1 MEIMTGIGWV
11 AAIVFPAIT
20 PVGTM
25 VTDKTNEFNT
35 EFAQNVDA
43 GNSCFDRVGGEV
55 GSYSKPSDFSL
66 DLVCNWRLKQ
76 VTKEGTYKEWV
87 LERAI

>member
-1 MEIMTGIGWV
+1 MELISGIGWLAAV
-11 AAIVFPAIT
+11 AFPLVT

-25 VTDKTNEFNT
+25 ITDKTNEFNT
-35 EFAQNVDA
+35 KFAQHVDA

-55 GSYSKPSDFSL
+55 GSYGKPSDFSM
-66 DLVCNWRLKQ
+66 DLLCNWRLKQ
-76 VTKEGTYKEWV
+76 VSKEGTYKEWV

>member
-11 AAIVFPAIT
+11 ASVMLPALS

-35 EFAQNVDA
+35 KFAQHVDA

-55 GSYSKPSDFSL
+55 GSYGKPSDFSM
-66 DLVCNWRLKQ
+66 DLLCNWRLKQ
-76 VTKEGTYKEWV
+76 VTKEGTYKEWI

>member
-1 MEIMTGIGWV
+1 MEIMTGLGWIASV
-11 AAIVFPAIT
+11 MLPALS

-25 VTDKTNEFNT
+25 IAQETNKFNM
-35 EFAQNVDA
+35 EFARSVDA
-43 GNSCFDRVGGEV
+43 GNSCFDRIGGEV
-55 GSYSKPSDFSL
+55 GSYGKPSDFSM
-66 DLVCNWRLKQ
+66 DLLCNWRLKQ

>member
-1 MEIMTGIGWV
+1 MEIMTGLGWIASV
-11 AAIVFPAIT
+11 MLPALS

-25 VTDKTNEFNT
+25 ITQETNKFNM
-35 EFAQNVDA
+35 EFARSVDA
-43 GNSCFDRVGGEV
+43 GNSCFDRIGGEV
-55 GSYSKPSDFSL
+55 GSYGKPSDFSM
-66 DLVCNWRLKQ
+66 DLLCNWRFKQ

>member
-1 MEIMTGIGWV
+1 MEIIKGIGWIASV
-11 AAIVFPAIT
+11 MLPALS

-25 VTDKTNEFNT
+25 ITDKTNEFNT
-35 EFAQNVDA
+35 AFAQHVDA

-55 GSYSKPSDFSL
+55 GSYGKPSDFSM
-66 DLVCNWRLKQ
+66 DLLCNWRLKQ

>member
-1 MEIMTGIGWV
+1 MELISGIGWL
-11 AAIVFPAIT
+11 AAVVFPVVT

-25 VTDKTNEFNT
+25 VAQKTNEFNT
-35 EFAQNVDA
+35 EFAQRVDA

-55 GSYSKPSDFSL
+55 GSYGKPSDFSL
-66 DLVCNWRLKQ
+66 DLVCNYRLKQ